1 MRFVAEVNR
10 RCSVVSRDCA
20 GVTRSSGIPGKRFR
34 DVDKLPKTTVAFVL
48 LARSILSNQE
58 QAVVVEA
65 CQLLLLAQSSLSA
78 NNINLHV
85 ILRGYNSHKLHLKKK
100 KKKLTLGVL
109 LHGNGL
115 PGPS

>member
-20 GVTRSSGIPGKRFR
+20 GVTRSSGIPGKRSQ
-34 DVDKLPKTTVAFVL
+34 DVDKLPKTMMAFVP
-48 LARSILSNQE
+48 LAQSILSNQE
-58 QAVVVEA
+58 RVVVVKA
-65 CQLLLLAQSSLSA
+65 CQPLLPAQSLLSA
-78 NNINLHV
+78 INIRLHV
-85 ILRGYNSHKLHLKKK
+85 ILHRYSTVIDFIER
-100 KKKLTLGVL
+100 LTLGVL